1 MLFFLSLGKGYK
13 SSTTK
18 EIEGVWGQDFKN
30 LVTIQIDFIDFIELF
45 PLLGHIVKTVNDVIP
60 FSLTGLCNSWKQ
72 KSGLIWFVILRV
84 ETLCEFSIF
93 CFTLLEIKDT
103 TDSKSSM
110 SHFDTLLEKDV
121 KIKLNNK
128 HDNLK

>member
-18 EIEGVWGQDFKN
+18 EIEGVQGFKN

>member
-18 EIEGVWGQDFKN
+18 EIEGVWGQGFKN
-30 LVTIQIDFIDFIELF
+30 LVTIQIDFIELF

-72 KSGLIWFVILRV
+72 KSGLTWFVILRV

-93 CFTLLEIKDT
+93 YFTLLEIKDT